1 MRGITLS
8 DGRFIPASCV
18 LGTLGTVT
26 SMGLTGERRDGF
38 AARYASDGRGQD
50 LALVEAL
57 NFLDAVEPEG
67 AADLRERALSQ
78 EDAGKLHQ
86 VHEALEA
93 MADMADPDSLRVIS
107 IIHRLLADDWS
118 LSGVYEACEEAL
130 TKAEQEPITT
140 DQEVEDYLTGHPQ

>member
-1 MRGITLS
+1 MMRGITLS
-8 DGRFIPASCV
+8 DGRFIPAVSILSTMGAIRDKGELYDRRNEIGGKYATGGEV
-18 LGTLGTVT
+18 QREALG
-26 SMGLTGERRDGF
+26 
-38 AARYASDGRGQD
+38 
-50 LALVEAL
+50 EAL
-57 NFLDAVEPEG
+57 NFLDAVHQVG
-67 AADLRERALSQ
+67 AEDLRKAALSQ

-130 TKAEQEPITT
+130 TKAEQEPITA
-140 DQEVEDYLTGHPQ
+140 